1 MTEATAIRNVVIGT
15 AGHIDHGKSTLVKRL
30 TGIDPDRWQEEKDKG
45 ITIDLG
51 FANFLYRDQF
61 RVGMIDVPG
70 HERFVK
76 NMVAGASGVDIVMLV
91 VAADDGVMPQT
102 REHLEIL
109 TLLGVKRGL
118 VAITKIDTVDA
129 DTVELAK
136 EDISDLVKGTFLQG
150 ARMVPLSSITG
161 QGIEELWEA
170 IGEVIEATEPRDT
183 QGVFRMPIQRVFS
196 AKGQGAVLTGV
207 PLSGHAK
214 VGDTLVVLPGDQ
226 KAKVRSI
233 QAYHSAI
240 EEARAGHSSA
250 FNMTGVDHS
259 KVERGHTL
267 CAPGVFEPSRFFSL
281 TLRLLASAPRP
292 LKHRAEVKFH
302 VGTSELVAHLQ
313 LLDRTLLNPGETC
326 VCEIML
332 EDPVVAGIG
341 DHFIIRQPSPAV
353 TLGGGRIVRRES
365 AKLPRNDD
373 ALLETLTAWAEAADD
388 PARRVEL
395 AALDAGPGGIN
406 RERMIPATELT
417 RESVNEIAG
426 RLIAE
431 NVLSEFG
438 PGKALVHRE
447 AWPRAQARLVE
458 ILSRH
463 HDAHPAQLGMKIPS
477 VQQQLG
483 VDARTFAPIMEKGAG
498 GRHRREA
505 RRTAGPAGPRWQAQ
519 RRGKENR
526 RARGRAAR
534 AGAAQPPHL
543 ERARAGGRHQPRRHP
558 ERRGLPGRQRARRRA
573 GRRRA
578 VQHQGAGLGERGS
591 RQVPER
597 QGRGGRQGLQGS
609 DPHQPQVPDPAA
621 GVARPAGRNQKRQRH
636 PHTEVGPEQR
646 GNRERPLRTAK
657 IRNLA
662 ALCGAS
668 RFQSMALRSR
678 ACSPPVAP
686 CY

>member
-51 FANFLYRDQF
+51 FANFLYKDQF
-61 RVGMIDVPG
+61 RIGMIDVPG

-214 VGDTLVVLPGDQ
+214 VGDTLVVLPGEQ

-259 KVERGHTL
+259 KVERGYTL

-281 TLRLLASAPRP
+281 HLRLLASAPRP

-302 VGTSELVAHLQ
+302 VGTSEIVGHLQ

-326 VCEIML
+326 VCEVML

-353 TLGGGRIVRRES
+353 TLGGGRIVRREV

-373 ALLETLTAWAEAADD
+373 ALIETLTAWAAAADE

-417 RESVNEIAG
+417 REAVNEITG
-426 RLIAE
+426 KLISE
-431 NVLSEFG
+431 SVLSEFG

-483 VDARTFAPIMEKGAG
+483 VDARTFAPIMEKALEGAIV
-498 GRHRREA
+498 EK
-505 RRTAGPAGPRWQAQ
+505 
-519 RRGKENR
+519 RGE
-526 RARGRAAR
+526 
-534 AGAAQPPHL
+534 L
-543 ERARAGGRHQPRRHP
+543 L
-558 ERRGLPGRQRARRRA
+558 GLPGRGGTLSDEEKKIVERVAAQLEQAQLNPPTLKELALAAGTNPGATQNAVDYLVGSGRAD
-573 GRRRA
+573 
-578 VQHQGAGLGERGS
+578 VLGGGVLFSTKALGWVKEEVAKFLKGKGEAAAKDFKEVIPTS
-591 RQVPER
+591 RKFLIPLLEWLD
-597 QGRGGRQGLQGS
+597 LQG
-609 DPHQPQVPDPAA
+609 VTKNVN
-621 GVARPAGRNQKRQRH
+621 GI
-636 PHTEVGPEQR
+636 
-646 GNRERPLRTAK
+646 RTLK
-657 IRNLA
+657 
-662 ALCGAS
+662 
-668 RFQSMALRSR
+668 
-678 ACSPPVAP
+678 
-686 CY
+686 

>member
-51 FANFLYRDQF
+51 FANFLYKDQF

-150 ARMVPLSSITG
+150 ARMVPVSSITG
-161 QGIEELWEA
+161 QGIDDLWAA
-170 IGEVIEATEPRDT
+170 IGEVIETTEPRDT
-183 QGVFRMPIQRVFS
+183 RGVFRMPIQRVFS

-214 VGDTLVVLPGDQ
+214 VGDTLVVLPGEQ

-267 CAPGVFEPSRFFSL
+267 CTPGVFEPSRFFSL
-281 TLRLLASAPRP
+281 SLRLLASAARP

-302 VGTSELVAHLQ
+302 VGTSEIVGHVQ

-365 AKLPRNDD
+365 AKLGRNDD
-373 ALLETLTAWAEAADD
+373 ALLETLLAWAEAADE

-426 RLIAE
+426 RLIGE

-463 HDAHPAQLGMKIPS
+463 HEAHPAQLGMKIPS

-483 VDARTFAPIMEKGAG
+483 VDARTFAPIMEKALEGAIV
-498 GRHRREA
+498 EK
-505 RRTAGPAGPRWQAQ
+505 
-519 RRGKENR
+519 RGE
-526 RARGRAAR
+526 
-534 AGAAQPPHL
+534 L
-543 ERARAGGRHQPRRHP
+543 L
-558 ERRGLPGRQRARRRA
+558 GLPGRGGKLSDEEKKIVERVAAQLEQAQLNPPTLKELALAAGTNPGATQNAVDYLVGSGRADVLSGGVLFSTKA
-573 GRRRA
+573 LA
-578 VQHQGAGLGERGS
+578 WVKEEVATFLKTKGEAAAKDFKEVIPTS
-591 RQVPER
+591 RKFLIPLLEWLD
-597 QGRGGRQGLQGS
+597 LQG
-609 DPHQPQVPDPAA
+609 VTKNVN
-621 GVARPAGRNQKRQRH
+621 G
-636 PHTEVGPEQR
+636 
-646 GNRERPLRTAK
+646 
-657 IRNLA
+657 IRSLK
-662 ALCGAS
+662 
-668 RFQSMALRSR
+668 
-678 ACSPPVAP
+678 
-686 CY
+686 